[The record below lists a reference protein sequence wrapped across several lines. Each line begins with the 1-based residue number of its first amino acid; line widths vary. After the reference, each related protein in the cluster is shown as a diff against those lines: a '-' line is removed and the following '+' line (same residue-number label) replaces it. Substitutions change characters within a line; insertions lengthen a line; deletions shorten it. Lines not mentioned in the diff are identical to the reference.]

1 MEKVLNQEEI
11 DAMVRRAGESI
22 TAFSTPSSKS
32 SIVSPPE
39 RAQGTAFKI
48 LFFFTRSSSFFTQ
61 LRPRRNFRTLIRN
74 GMRRALILPKLH
86 SHG

>member
-32 SIVSPPE
+32 SIVSPPNE
-39 RAQGTAFKI
+39 RRAQLSK
-48 LFFFTRSSSFFTQ
+48 FFSSSQ
-61 LRPRRNFRTLIRN
+61 DP
-74 GMRRALILPKLH
+74 PH
-86 SHG
+86 SSRSCAPAGISELSSAMECGVL